1 MNIEKYKYLKDGK
14 YLIILDEKEYIMY
27 EDVIIKNNILS
38 KKKITQEELES
49 YIKDNRYYEAYYKAL
64 KYINTKLRTTKE
76 INKYLEKNN
85 YEEKEIINVILK
97 LKEDGYLNDKIYTD
111 SYIRQQIN
119 LKNIGP
125 LKIKKELLNL
135 EIEEEI
141 IDEYLKQYTKEE
153 QYQKIEKMI
162 KKEISLNKTKS
173 KLMLKQKILI
183 NLTEKGFYRDDIL
196 EILEKET
203 INDNE
208 IYQREYEKIKA
219 KLKEKYTGKELEY
232 KIKEKL
238 YQKGFKNI

>member
-119 LKNIGP
+119 LKNM
-125 LKIKKELLNL
+125 KLN
-135 EIEEEI
+135 I
-141 IDEYLKQYTKEE
+141 YK
-153 QYQKIEKMI
+153 
-162 KKEISLNKTKS
+162 
-173 KLMLKQKILI
+173 
-183 NLTEKGFYRDDIL
+183 YR
-196 EILEKET
+196 
-203 INDNE
+203 
-208 IYQREYEKIKA
+208 YER
-219 KLKEKYTGKELEY
+219 
-232 KIKEKL
+232 
-238 YQKGFKNI
+238 N